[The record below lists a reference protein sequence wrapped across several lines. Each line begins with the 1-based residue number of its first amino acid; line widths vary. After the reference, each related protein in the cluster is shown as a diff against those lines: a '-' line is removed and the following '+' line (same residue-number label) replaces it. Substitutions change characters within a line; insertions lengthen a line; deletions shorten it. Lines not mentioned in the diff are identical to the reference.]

1 MRPEFKFN
9 YEGSVNAPCGKSLAE
24 KKRLAESCVRIAC
37 GSDVETIVIDPE
49 KMPERAAWLEK
60 YRNQLENSGN
70 RKKERKQNAE

>member
-24 KKRLAESCVRIAC
+24 KKRLAESCMRIAC
-37 GSDVETIVIDPE
+37 GSDVEVIVIDPE
-49 KMPERAAWLEK
+49 KMPERADRIGK
-60 YRNQLENSGN
+60 YRNQLEKAWN

>member
-24 KKRLAESCVRIAC
+24 SCMRIAC
-37 GSDVETIVIDPE
+37 GSDVEVIVIDPE

-60 YRNQLENSGN
+60 YRNQLENTGN